1 MKHLR
6 ILTLL
11 ALVAAAAPLQADIS
25 IDPDFSAGG
34 ASAPLPLP
42 VTYTFMTSWDGI
54 QWTAEQ
60 KDSARLAFDY
70 LESFFVTQPA
80 LVELP
85 GPDDFTIRWAGPDFF
100 KDQGTWT
107 LNGQPINMNLTG
119 ALAVATKKGLV
130 PPVGWDLEKYPM
142 NEVYFNEQYKWHYN
156 PLTDPDEGD
165 PGVDTDGEFD
175 FWSVLLHEGIH
186 MYCVNY
192 HSTDPTAVMYKS
204 LSDGERRWTLT
215 EADRKLLRDAGYSMV
230 PVPPAV
236 FLGALGLGLVGWLK
250 RRHTAVA

>member
-11 ALVAAAAPLQADIS
+11 AIVATAASLRADIP
-25 IDPDFSAGG
+25 IDPDFSPGG
-34 ASAPLPLP
+34 TTAPLPLP

-85 GPDDFTIRWAGPDFF
+85 GPDDFTMRWAGADFF

-107 LNGQPINMNLTG
+107 LNGQPIDMDLSDG
-119 ALAVATKKGLV
+119 PAVATKKGLV
-130 PPVGWDLEKYPM
+130 PPAGWDLVKYPM
-142 NEVYFNEQYKWHYN
+142 NEIYFNSEVDWHYN

-165 PGVDTDGEFD
+165 PAVDDDGEYD
-175 FWSVLLHEGIH
+175 FWSVLLHETIH

-192 HSTDPTAVMYKS
+192 HSTDPNAVMYGYF
-204 LSDGERRWTLT
+204 SDGERRWTMT
-215 EADRKLLRDAGYSMV
+215 DADRKLLREAGYPMV

-236 FLGALGLGLVGWLK
+236 LLGAVGLVAWLK
-250 RRHTAVA
+250 RRNAAVA